1 MKTSFAVTPRWR
13 VLLAPALWLLAAT
26 ALQAQGTSTNETT
39 AKTYI
44 ERLEAHWYADGHKLW
59 YRLDLPKDKR
69 QFVAV
74 DTTDGTK
81 SPAFD
86 HEAVARALGEKLGKT
101 IDPTQLPVNSIEFET
116 NSTSI
121 KLLGEKNWVCD
132 LSNYHLTAG
141 ESTNSGA
148 GGTPPANRRRRGPRP
163 SVPTEVGK
171 SPDGKWQAVVKG
183 HNLFLHDVKSGT
195 DRPLSLDANPTT
207 SYARDVER
215 ERGLEM
221 QYDAAEA
228 EAPEPEVYWSP
239 DSHKLV
245 AIRTH
250 AGSKRSVYYVLSSPK
265 DQLQPKLK
273 SYPYLKPG
281 DDVPIRKPHLFDAE
295 SGKEI
300 ALDDSLFPN
309 PWSLD
314 DVRWDEKSSRFT
326 FQYNQRGHQVLRLL
340 AVDVPSGKIQPII
353 DERSATFIDYAGKFF
368 CHYADK
374 GHEVIWMS
382 ERSGW
387 NHLYLIDSTT
397 GAVKNPITSG
407 EWVVRSV
414 EHVDEENRQLWFWA
428 GGIRPGQDPYYLH
441 YCRVNFDG
449 TGLVVLTEGD
459 GTHTAQID
467 PGHHH
472 FVDTWSRVDAP
483 PVHELR
489 DALSGHLVA
498 KLEQADISELV
509 AKDWHPPERF
519 VAKGRD
525 GTTDI
530 YGIIIRPSKFDPAK
544 KYPVLENIYAG
555 PQSAYVPRAFSARPR
570 SQSLVDRGFIV
581 VQMDGM
587 GTSERSKKFH
597 DVCWKNLGDAGF
609 PDRILWI
616 KAAAAKY
623 PALDLDRVGLYG
635 TSAGAQNALG
645 GLLLH
650 GEFYKAGVADCGC
663 HDNRMDKIWWNE
675 LWMGW
680 PIGPHYEEQSNVTL
694 AHKLQ
699 GKLLLMVGEAD
710 ENVDPASTM
719 QVVDALIKADKDFE
733 MLVVPGAGHGVVGT
747 PYGRKKME
755 QFFVRAFLSGSSA
768 GTQN

>member
-1 MKTSFAVTPRWR
+1 MKNSFTVPLRWR
-13 VLLAPALWLLAAT
+13 VLLTPASWLLAAM
-26 ALQAQGTSTNETT
+26 ALQAQGTSTNETA
-39 AKTYI
+39 AKTYT
-44 ERLEAHWYADGHKLW
+44 ERLEAHWYEDGHKLW
-59 YRLDLPKDKR
+59 YRLDLPSDVR
-69 QFVAV
+69 QFVTV
-74 DTTDGTK
+74 DTTDGSK

-86 HEAVARALGEKLGKT
+86 HEKVAQALGEKLGKK
-101 IDPTQLPVNSIEFET
+101 IDPAKLPINSIEFET

-132 LSNYHLTAG
+132 LSNYYLTAG

-148 GGTPPANRRRRGPRP
+148 SGTSPANRRRRGPRP
-163 SVPTEVGK
+163 SAPTEAGK
-171 SPDGKWQAVVKG
+171 SPDGKWQAIVKG
-183 HNLFLHDVKSGT
+183 HNLFLHDVKSGI

-228 EAPEPEVYWSP
+228 DAPEPEVYWSP

-250 AGSKRSVYYVLSSPK
+250 AGSKRSVFYVLSSPK

-295 SGKEI
+295 SGREI

-340 AVDVPSGKIQPII
+340 AVDAVSGKVQPII
-353 DERSATFIDYAGKFF
+353 DERSTTFLDYAGKFF

-374 GHEVIWMS
+374 SHEVIWMS

-387 NHLYLIDSTT
+387 NHLYLIDSIT

-407 EWVVRSV
+407 DWVVRSV
-414 EHVDEENRQLWFWA
+414 EHVDEEHRQLWFWA

-449 TGLVVLTEGD
+449 NGLVVLTEGD
-459 GTHTAQID
+459 GTHSAQIG
-467 PGHHH
+467 PNHHR
-472 FVDTWSRVDAP
+472 FVDTWSRVDAA

-489 DALSGHLVA
+489 DAQSGHLIA
-498 KLEQADISELV
+498 KLEQADISELL

-519 VAKGRD
+519 IAKGRD

-530 YGIIIRPSKFDPAK
+530 YGIMVRPTQFDPTK

-555 PQSAYVPRAFSARPR
+555 PQSAYVPKAFSARAR
-570 SQSLVDRGFIV
+570 SQSLADKGFII

-650 GEFYKAGVADCGC
+650 GDFYKAGVADCGC

-680 PIGPHYEEQSNVTL
+680 PLGPHYEEQSNVTL
-694 AHKLQ
+694 APKLQ

-755 QFFVRAFLSGSSA
+755 QFFVRAFLDPAPKNGS
-768 GTQN
+768 